1 MRLKGQV
8 AVVTGGSQGI
18 GEALAKRYAAEGA
31 KVAILNRNEA
41 KAQSVVRAI
50 QSSGGDATA
59 FRTDVSRVTD
69 IERAIA
75 GVVDDVRNH
84 PHSGQQRRRL
94 SDVSARRHR
103 RTGGRCHAERQR

>member
-31 KVAILNRNEA
+31 KVATLNRNEA

-50 QSSGGDATA
+50 QSGGGDAAA
-59 FRTDVSRVTD
+59 FRTDVSSVAD
-69 IERAIA
+69 IDRAIA
-75 GVVDDVRNH
+75 GIVAKFGTINVLVNNAAAYLMSPLGGTTEQAVDIM
-84 PHSGQQRRRL
+84 L
-94 SDVSARRHR
+94 S
-103 RTGGRCHAERQR
+103 

>member
-8 AVVTGGSQGI
+8 AAVTGGSQGI

-31 KVAILNRNEA
+31 KVAILNRNEV

-59 FRTDVSRVTD
+59 FRTDVSRTAD
-69 IERAIA
+69 IERAIELA
-75 GVVDDVRNH
+75 PAALETLVR
-84 PHSGQQRRRL
+84 S
-94 SDVSARRHR
+94 
-103 RTGGRCHAERQR
+103 